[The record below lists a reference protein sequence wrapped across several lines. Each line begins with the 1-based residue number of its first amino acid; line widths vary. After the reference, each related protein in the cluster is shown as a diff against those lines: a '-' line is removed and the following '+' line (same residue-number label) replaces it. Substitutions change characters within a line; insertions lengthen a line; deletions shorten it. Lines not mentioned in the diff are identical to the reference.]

1 MVGIIVWKQSLEQ
14 QFFLQDIVEPRSRAP
29 AYKAFI
35 KNPFIIF
42 GFKFPT
48 KPDQPGLSSWIQLE
62 VIKDKKIFRLEVV
75 M

>member
-48 KPDQPGLSSWIQLE
+48 KPDQPGLSSSIRQ
-62 VIKDKKIFRLEVV
+62 KV
-75 M
+75 MMERT

>member
-29 AYKAFI
+29 TYKAFI

-48 KPDQPGLSSWIQLE
+48 KPDQPGLFSSIRQ
-62 VIKDKKIFRLEVV
+62 KV
-75 M
+75 MMERVQ